1 MPVLLLIAATARE
14 MCDLT
19 NVEMVCCGIGPV
31 EATLNTAA
39 ALAAHD
45 AHAVLHVGIAG
56 AADLEP
62 GSVAIGSEA
71 VYCDLLAAGTT
82 LPRIAQVKPSRAM
95 FDAACAV
102 LPDAVATPIATSA
115 RVGGGSGH
123 RVEAMEGF
131 GVLRASEHA
140 GIPALEVRVISNHP
154 AETDRSVWRIDDAL
168 TVLHA
173 TVRTLVPA
181 LSRLPL

>member
-1 MPVLLLIAATARE
+1 MAVLLLIAATERE

-19 NVEMVCCGIGPV
+19 EVEMVCCGIGPV
-31 EATLNTAA
+31 EATLSTAT
-39 ALAAHD
+39 ALVAHE
-45 AHAVLHVGIAG
+45 ARAVLHVGIAG
-56 AADLEP
+56 AAGLEP
-62 GSVAIGSEA
+62 GSVVIGSES
-71 VYCDLLAAGTT
+71 VYCDVIAAGTT
-82 LPRIAQVKPSRAM
+82 LPRIAHVKPSRAM

-102 LPDAVATPIATSA
+102 LPDAVAMPIATSA

-131 GVLRASEHA
+131 GVLRAAERA
-140 GIPALEVRVISNHP
+140 GVPALEVRVISNDP
-154 AETDRSVWRIDDAL
+154 VETDRSLWRIDDAL
-168 TVLHA
+168 AVLHA